1 MTAMDEERIG
11 PKPVTNRAAGAAAFT
26 KRAHDPFLEYTSMAS
41 RRYRDLLD
49 ARSSQ
54 PLDLRRQDGL
64 RLFSVHASTVDS
76 GDIPAHWPS
85 RGFGLGVSV
94 RASR

>member
-1 MTAMDEERIG
+1 MDEERIG

-49 ARSSQ
+49 ACSFSTHHEHSRS
-54 PLDLRRQDGL
+54 LDAKVPET
-64 RLFSVHASTVDS
+64 FTHARATK
-76 GDIPAHWPS
+76 
-85 RGFGLGVSV
+85 GVLTPTGT
-94 RASR
+94 